1 MKNFLPFPVPRPR
14 SQEDISPKELIA
26 HYNKIKPEIK
36 RRIAE
41 FRSII
46 KSGSEQDIFAELCFC
61 ILTANAN
68 AVKCHEAIKEL
79 SGCDLLAGAPACR
92 IRPKLKGRARFHN
105 KKADYIVGVRKTFID
120 PGGLG
125 GLCIKAKL
133 DKKDIIGTRDWLVN
147 SIKGYGYKEASHF
160 LRNIGLGSDIAILDR
175 HVLKNLK
182 RYSVIDKI
190 PASMGPRKVYIEIE
204 EKMRSF
210 SRDIGIPMD
219 ELDLL
224 FWSMQ
229 TGFIFK

>member
-1 MKNFLPFPVPRPR
+1 MKSFLPILVPRPG
-14 SQEDISPKELIA
+14 SQENISLKELITY
-26 HYNKIKPEIK
+26 YNKIKPEIK
-36 RRIAE
+36 RRISE

-46 KSGSEQDIFAELCFC
+46 RGGNDRDIFAELCFC

-79 SGCDLLAGAPACR
+79 SECDLLTGATACR

-105 KKADYIVGVRKTFID
+105 KKADYIVCARKLFI
-120 PGGLG
+120 GTRGLSR
-125 GLCIKAKL
+125 LNES
-133 DKKDIIGTRDWLVN
+133 DITGTRDWLVN
-147 SIKGYGYKEASHF
+147 NIKGYGYKEASHF

-182 RYSVIDKI
+182 RYGVIDVI
-190 PASMGPRKVYIEIE
+190 PLSMGARKTYIEIE

-210 SRDIGIPMD
+210 SRDVGIPMD

>member
-1 MKNFLPFPVPRPR
+1 MKNFSPLPVPGPRPK
-14 SQEDISPKELIA
+14 EDISLKELIA
-26 HYNKIKPEIK
+26 YYNKIKPSIK
-36 RRIAE
+36 RRISE

-46 KSGSEQDIFAELCFC
+46 RSGSDKDIFAELCFC

-79 SGCDLLAGAPACR
+79 SGCDLLTEAPACR

-105 KKADYIVGVRKTFID
+105 KKADYIVGARKIFKD
-120 PGGLG
+120 GKRLN
-125 GLCIKAKL
+125 IKARL
-133 DKKDIIGTRDWLVN
+133 DNDSIVDIRDALVN
-147 SIKGYGYKEASHF
+147 DIKGYGYKEASHF

-182 RYSVIDKI
+182 RYGVIDAI
-190 PASMGPRKVYIEIE
+190 PLSMGARKTYIDIE

-210 SRDIGIPMD
+210 SKDIGIPMD